1 MAKQAKATK
10 KVSTGVKLD
19 VLKEKRADYVVT
31 KVDKR
36 RLIDN
41 GDDVATRLRSLDL
54 DAVYALCAKETG
66 EAEKDLRERYQ
77 HLNVGMQRMNLGN
90 KLRGGKKE
98 PKVKKEKA
106 PKAAKAPKKAST
118 KKVTPKAPVEPAAA
132 AA

>member
-1 MAKQAKATK
+1 MATK
-10 KVSTGVKLD
+10 AKKTTGVVLD

-41 GDDVATRLRSLDL
+41 GDPIATKLRGLDL
-54 DAVYALCAKETG
+54 DAVYALCAKET
-66 EAEKDLRERYQ
+66 ETPEKELRERYQ

-98 PKVKKEKA
+98 PKVKKAKAPKVAKA
-106 PKAAKAPKKAST
+106 PKAKT
-118 KKVTPKAPVEPAAA
+118 KKVKAPVDAAA